1 MKKILSTLMALSL
14 LLSAVPM
21 AAAGEGDIPTAME
34 AYKTMVAL
42 QEQYPERKP
51 WTNVD
56 SYTWKGG
63 IEANGAG
70 CVAFAYILSDAVFGA
85 MPARKVTTFEFKDIK
100 VGDVLKMNGGS
111 HTVIV
116 LQVFEDSVE
125 VAEGNYHE
133 NGSEG
138 FIHWGRVISASDL
151 KKDTIYILTR
161 YPENYVPAD
170 DPEANKVIAQG
181 SCGDSVTWKLTN
193 AGTLTVS
200 GTGAMTD
207 YDSEASCPWNAH
219 MDKIMKIVVE
229 DGVTS
234 IGNYAFKKSSAYS
247 ISIPASV
254 TRIGDS
260 AFFETN
266 IASIFLPKGVT
277 HIGTS
282 AFYGSQS
289 LTTVNLPA
297 SITFLGSGAF
307 TGCPKLRS
315 VIFISGSQKL
325 TMEDSVFTSCW
336 ELTNVTLPQNLENIG
351 ANTFMSCTSLPGLT
365 IPSGVSRIENTAFS
379 SCTNLA
385 YLTIPATVTEQ
396 IGSGAF
402 AACLNLK
409 DIYYGGTEAQWN
421 AISRIAMQGI
431 KNVTVHYENT
441 GPEQPTPPQGS
452 LTKNDFT
459 YTAPADLTYDGTEK
473 TAKVEPKS
481 GLSAAVG
488 AVTVK
493 YYKDGDIAS
502 PVNVGTYTVKID
514 VAASADYAAVTDLEV
529 GSFTITAKALT
540 GSLSIAASGEESTIT
555 RGTTLKATAS
565 ANVDGTKD
573 PLHYQWYRN
582 GTAIEGAEGE
592 SYTLGEADVD
602 GSQITVKAAAGSNY
616 TGELSSDPVVV
627 GKKILTARV
636 ALSVTGSGSAVT
648 LTAAVTDAD
657 GTPIPYEDLAGMG
670 LTLVWTRDGVAFAN
684 DKASYAVQDSDAGK
698 ALTVKLAPAAGS
710 DYAGEAAADGSGS
723 NLEHGVYTHPVQ
735 EPDQPVKPDRP
746 GGSSSSGSS
755 KPKPDP
761 VTPTPSGDAQTQLKP
776 SVSGDTASVSV
787 KQETV
792 DRLIASAADQ
802 NSKNIIVKVDAP
814 DGVRQVQTQ
823 LPASAVAGLASKT
836 QANLVIQTP
845 AGKTTLPKATLA
857 QLGAGSA
864 PVSVT
869 TTVGQDQS
877 VTVEVQRGGAAVD
890 ALDGGMKLELPV
902 GQPTP
907 GMVAVLVDADG
918 KQTVLPKSAL
928 NGGEMA
934 VLLETGSATI
944 KCMDKSQPFA
954 DTDGHWAKDA
964 VAFVSSHALFQGVEN
979 DRFQADAPM
988 NRAMLVTVLHRLE
1001 STPEAGSAS
1010 FDDVPSDSYYAAA
1023 AAWAAGQGI
1032 VTGDGTGFAGE
1043 RDVTRE
1049 EMAVMLY
1056 RYVQTI
1062 HGSQGT
1068 QGSYDG
1074 MTGGDAVSDWAA
1086 PAMRWAVGSGILRG
1100 DETGNLN
1107 PGGTATRG
1115 QVAQMLMNFVQL
1127 ITK

>member
-1 MKKILSTLMALSL
+1 M
-14 LLSAVPM
+14 
-21 AAAGEGDIPTAME
+21 
-34 AYKTMVAL
+34 
-42 QEQYPERKP
+42 
-51 WTNVD
+51 
-56 SYTWKGG
+56 GG
-63 IEANGAG
+63 GM
-70 CVAFAYILSDAVFGA
+70 F
-85 MPARKVTTFEFKDIK
+85 
-100 VGDVLKMNGGS
+100 
-111 HTVIV
+111 
-116 LQVFEDSVE
+116 
-125 VAEGNYHE
+125 
-133 NGSEG
+133 SEC
-138 FIHWGRVISASDL
+138 FRLFS
-151 KKDTIYILTR
+151 
-161 YPENYVPAD
+161 
-170 DPEANKVIAQG
+170 
-181 SCGDSVTWKLTN
+181 
-193 AGTLTVS
+193 
-200 GTGAMTD
+200 
-207 YDSEASCPWNAH
+207 
-219 MDKIMKIVVE
+219 
-229 DGVTS
+229 
-234 IGNYAFKKSSAYS
+234 
-247 ISIPASV
+247 
-254 TRIGDS
+254 
-260 AFFETN
+260 
-266 IASIFLPKGVT
+266 
-277 HIGTS
+277 
-282 AFYGSQS
+282 
-289 LTTVNLPA
+289 
-297 SITFLGSGAF
+297 
-307 TGCPKLRS
+307 
-315 VIFISGSQKL
+315 
-325 TMEDSVFTSCW
+325 
-336 ELTNVTLPQNLENIG
+336 VTLPQKMDKIG
-351 ANTFMSCTSLPGLT
+351 DDMFLNCRYLSSLT
-365 IPSGVSRIENTAFS
+365 IPNGVTEIGDRAFS
-379 SCTNLA
+379 SCGMLVS
-385 YLTIPATVTEQ
+385 LTVPATVER
-396 IGSGAF
+396 IGTAAF
-402 AACLNLK
+402 AACPLNN
-409 DIYYGGTEAQWN
+409 IYFGGTEQRWSQICRDYAQLNEN
-421 AISRIAMQGI
+421 A
-431 KNVTVHYENT
+431 VVHYETT

-473 TAKVEPKS
+473 AAKVEPKS

-488 AVTVK
+488 AVKVK
-493 YYKDGDIAS
+493 YYKDGAIAS

-540 GSLSIAASGEESTIT
+540 GSLSIAASGEEGTIT
-555 RGTTLKATAS
+555 RGTTLKATAT

-582 GTAIEGAEGE
+582 GTAIEGAKGE

-616 TGELSSDPVVV
+616 TGELSSGPVVA

-710 DYAGEAAADGSGS
+710 DYAGEAAADGTGT

-735 EPDQPVKPDRP
+735 GPDQPVKPDRP

-792 DRLIASAADQ
+792 NQLIASAVDQ
-802 NSKNIIVKVDAP
+802 DSENVIVKVDAP
-814 DGVRQVQTQ
+814 DGVRQVKTQ

-877 VTVEVQRGGAAVD
+877 VTVEVQRGGAAVET
-890 ALDGGMKLELPV
+890 LEGGMKLELPV

-907 GMVAVLVDADG
+907 GMVAVLVDAHG

-964 VAFVSSHALFQGVEN
+964 VAFVSSHALFQGVED